1 MKGCTQD
8 FSKEQRKLFN
18 KKWKKNEL
26 HFAYKQEYIGTNP
39 KLYKRRLLYSKS
51 FSRVENYKLSKT
63 PIEFKEKGGTFC
75 DFLWDLERDFID
87 LKYYEIKDIEIEKA
101 VANLRDSQKCFTLAK
116 NKLCIERREK
126 AALKKEN
133 KKIMEKHMAPYKNCK

>member
-1 MKGCTQD
+1 MKGFTQD

-26 HFAYKQEYIGTNP
+26 YFAYKQEYIGTNP

-51 FSRVENYKLSKT
+51 FSRVENYKLCKT
-63 PIEFKEKGGTFC
+63 PVDFKEKGGTFC
-75 DFLWDLERDFID
+75 DFMWDLERNFIE
-87 LKYYEIKDIEIEKA
+87 LNYKIEDIEIERA
-101 VANLRDSQKCFTLAK
+101 VANLRDSQNCFTLAK
-116 NKLCIERREK
+116 NELCIERRKK

-133 KKIMEKHMAPYKNCK
+133 KKIMEKHMYPYKNCK